1 MFADMIPMV
10 ISILDR
16 ELPLLAPTQI
26 SSLECTHNNN
36 RSVIHLHF
44 THYCQNT
51 EPVNVVSHFLSIDFF
66 YFSEGDFYEHI
77 YRV

>member
-36 RSVIHLHF
+36 RSMIHLHC

-51 EPVNVVSHFLSIDFF
+51 EPINVVSHFSVRFF
-66 YFSEGDFYEHI
+66 QKEIFMNTFTEFDDI
-77 YRV
+77 

>member
-36 RSVIHLHF
+36 NKSVIHLHY
-44 THYCQNT
+44 THYCQYT
-51 EPVNVVSHFLSIDFF
+51 EPINVNVLYIYIKKILTELLS
-66 YFSEGDFYEHI
+66 YF
-77 YRV
+77 

>member
-36 RSVIHLHF
+36 KSVIHLH
-44 THYCQNT
+44 TLTIVNT
-51 EPVNVVSHFLSIDFF
+51 LNQLMLMF
-66 YFSEGDFYEHI
+66 YI
-77 YRV
+77 YI